1 MQGINANC
9 LKNGLDYVVKIN
21 ELFRAT
27 GRMRVEDV
35 ALTVGI
41 NLKDK
46 TSWETGLQIII
57 EEI

>member
-1 MQGINANC
+1 M
-9 LKNGLDYVVKIN
+9 IN